1 MTYKIKKTCYDATP
15 GIKPYVD
22 FVLKDFA
29 NEDDAEETLFKIVNE
44 EVEKLN
50 QGEAEGEF
58 IATFEDEQ
66 HSAVVNFW
74 EGESCE
80 TDRDYRPVTEYDIVL
95 DINKPTYVAMDIQ
108 WDTDAEDEDEDEY
121 IADLPTSV
129 VIPKDANVDDEYA
142 EDVGDYLS
150 DLTGFCHNG
159 FTLGVKLWTRVG
171 VSMEVPMDI
180 YNKIVANDQEALIEV
195 LRGKYGKVAL
205 DGETY
210 FPECNDNPESLWE
223 SDFNLN
229 APLCGEEAEENA

>member
-1 MTYKIKKTCYDATP
+1 MTCKIKKTCYDATP
-15 GIKPYVD
+15 GVKPYVD

-29 NEDDAEETLFKIVNE
+29 DKDDAEEALFKIVNE

-95 DINKPTYVAMDIQ
+95 NINRPTYVATDIQ
-108 WDTDAEDEDEDEY
+108 WDTEDEDDDGD
-121 IADLPTSV
+121 IPDLPTSV
-129 VIPKDANVDDEYA
+129 VIPKDVDVDDEYA
-142 EDVGDYLS
+142 DDVGDYLS
-150 DLTGFCHNG
+150 DLTGFCHSG
-159 FTLGVKLWTRVG
+159 FTLGVKLWARVG
-171 VSMEVPMDI
+171 VSMEVPMDV
-180 YNKIVANDQEALIEV
+180 YNRIMANDREALIEV
-195 LRGKYGKVAL
+195 LRGKHGKVAL

-210 FPECNDNPESLWE
+210 FPTCEVNPAELWE
-223 SDFNLN
+223 TDFDLN
-229 APLCGEEAEENA
+229 APLH